1 MGSDHQPCPSYLTMA
16 ISIHAPTW
24 GATVGQ
30 YITSY
35 APRNFNPRS
44 HVGSDS
50 AAHPRSHCNKAFQST
65 LPRGERHRKFMQV
78 YDRLEISIH
87 APTWGATESVDYI
100 NVNTTISIHAPTW
113 GATDKTPGKPPW
125 SYISIHAPTWGAT
138 HLPRWILSPWTISIH
153 APTWGAT
160 RQHIPGVTATRYFN
174 PRSHVGS
181 DIFYMHGTCHK
192 GDFNPRS
199 HVGSD
204 LDSILHH
211 TRLEISIHAP
221 TWGATQAAQLR
232 TLIKDISI
240 HAPTWGATN
249 PWSWAKQGK
258 LISIH
263 APTWGAT
270 LQTVCLW
277 H

>member
-1 MGSDHQPCPSYLTMA
+1 M
-16 ISIHAPTW
+16 
-24 GATVGQ
+24 
-30 YITSY
+30 
-35 APRNFNPRS
+35 
-44 HVGSDS
+44 
-50 AAHPRSHCNKAFQST
+50 
-65 LPRGERHRKFMQV
+65 
-78 YDRLEISIH
+78 
-87 APTWGATESVDYI
+87 
-100 NVNTTISIHAPTW
+100 ISIHAPTW

-221 TWGATQAAQLR
+221 TWGATRQHIPGVTATRHFNPRSHVGSDTESLCRFMIGWRFQSTLPRGERQSQL
-232 TLIKDISI
+232 II
-240 HAPTWGATN
+240 
-249 PWSWAKQGK
+249 
-258 LISIH
+258 
-263 APTWGAT
+263 
-270 LQTVCLW
+270 
-277 H
+277 

>member
-1 MGSDHQPCPSYLTMA
+1 MRPVAVILH
-16 ISIHAPTW
+16 
-24 GATVGQ
+24 
-30 YITSY
+30 
-35 APRNFNPRS
+35 R
-44 HVGSDS
+44 
-50 AAHPRSHCNKAFQST
+50 FQST
-65 LPRGERHRKFMQV
+65 LPRGERPLDSILHHT
-78 YDRLEISIH
+78 RLE
-87 APTWGATESVDYI
+87 
-100 NVNTTISIHAPTW
+100 
-113 GATDKTPGKPPW
+113 
-125 SYISIHAPTWGAT
+125 
-138 HLPRWILSPWTISIH
+138 ISIH

-232 TLIKDISI
+232 TLIKDILI